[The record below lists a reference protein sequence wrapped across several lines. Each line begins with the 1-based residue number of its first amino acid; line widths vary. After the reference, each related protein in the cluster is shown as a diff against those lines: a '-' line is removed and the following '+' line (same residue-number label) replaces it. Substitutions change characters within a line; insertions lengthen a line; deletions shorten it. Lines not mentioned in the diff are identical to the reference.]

1 MTSKQHNIQNDED
14 NDGRSSSASRKNS
27 KSMTQGQKMFD
38 ENGKRIRYDKNGNQ
52 ITTVIG
58 TFSVANRKNLINKKK
73 NAMSSD
79 GTGATD

>member
-1 MTSKQHNIQNDED
+1 
-14 NDGRSSSASRKNS
+14 
-27 KSMTQGQKMFD
+27 MFD

-73 NAMSSD
+73 NAMSVNSD
-79 GTGATD
+79 GTGATDSKIKDGDTTVDADGQPTKKGRHRVTFAD